1 METHIKYF
9 KICYIF
15 VNSILLITIFF
26 CIYLIIYII
35 LKLFIIIYDVIDDV
49 TGSTTG
55 PTPVGPLVREP
66 LPFLVLSPVRFLKPC
81 YFSFLLLPGLGFLL
95 MSNKQSN

>member
-1 METHIKYF
+1 MG
-9 KICYIF
+9 
-15 VNSILLITIFF
+15 NFF

-35 LKLFIIIYDVIDDV
+35 LKLLIIIYDVIDDV

-66 LPFLVLSPVRFLKPC
+66 LPFPVLSPVQFLKPC
-81 YFSFLLLPGLGFLL
+81 MLGGASLSEWGTFLEPAEPTHMYCILDP
-95 MSNKQSN
+95 NT

>member
-1 METHIKYF
+1 VETHIKYF

-35 LKLFIIIYDVIDDV
+35 LKLLIIIYDVIDDV
-49 TGSTTG
+49 TGRTTSTGT
-55 PTPVGPLVREP
+55 TP
-66 LPFLVLSPVRFLKPC
+66 
-81 YFSFLLLPGLGFLL
+81 FSSSLPGPVFKT
-95 MSNKQSN
+95 MVNINVAISS